1 LFLQNLSPA
10 FAASVNPQLR
20 ADPLADRTIA
30 DILGVWTAL
39 PDTASASERALAHAE
54 QWQRIAEV
62 NRLIAS
68 WQTNADLLD
77 WQAPPGTQADV
88 ARALQ
93 HYVASAQT
101 LPDWADP
108 AKLERAEELFMDYG
122 ALSCVL
128 LFCSSLPECYVFP
141 DLSAVLHASGQ
152 LEQHTE
158 YRIRVTAAM
167 IFPVMLHGGLGT
179 AQGSGVA
186 QVLKVRLI
194 HATIRHLIL
203 RGSPQAAL
211 QAAQGGVVPALAG
224 QPEDMQHAMY
234 ALGWNVPADGLPCNQ
249 EEMIYTLLTFGY
261 VFLRSLRRLN
271 LGLLPADEEAF
282 LHAWNVVGHLLGI
295 ERSLMVDSMAD
306 SERLFDRIQAA
317 GQAHPYLP
325 DPRPALAQA
334 LMQTMEN
341 VIPVRLLRPF
351 PVLMTAHLCGKA
363 TMQALGLKGRANLLS
378 RLAFALLMGLTGLV
392 DTVVRW
398 VLPEFSISR
407 FITRVLGYQF
417 MARVLMDQT
426 RPLKLPD
433 RLLNQIGDSMDGW
446 SKDAKAPRWLQA
458 LEGRWTTRG
467 SWHPGQRQA

>member
-1 LFLQNLSPA
+1 MHLYHAEQDAAAPSP
-10 FAASVNPQLR
+10 SLR
-20 ADPLADRTIA
+20 ADPLADHTMT
-30 DILGVWTAL
+30 DMLGVWAVL
-39 PDTASASERALAHAE
+39 PDSASAADRAQAHAQ
-54 QWQRIAEV
+54 QWLRIAEV
-62 NRLIAS
+62 NRLISS
-68 WQTNADLLD
+68 WQSNADLMA
-77 WQAPPGTQADV
+77 WQAPPGTSPEVAQALERFLS
-88 ARALQ
+88 A
-93 HYVASAQT
+93 AQT

-108 AKLERAEELFMDYG
+108 AKLERAEALFMDYG

-128 LFCSSLPECYVFP
+128 LFCASLPECYVIP

-158 YRIRVTAAM
+158 YRIRMTAAM
-167 IFPVMLHGGLGT
+167 IFPVMLQGGLGT

-203 RGSPQAAL
+203 RGSPEAAMR
-211 QAAQGGVVPALAG
+211 APHCGVMAALAG
-224 QPEDMQHAMY
+224 PPQDMPHAMY
-234 ALGWNVPADGLPCNQ
+234 ALGWNIPADGLPCNQ
-249 EEMIYTLLTFGY
+249 EELVYTLLTFGY

-295 ERSLMVDSMAD
+295 ERSLMADSMAD
-306 SERLFDRIQAA
+306 SERLFESIQAA
-317 GQAHPYLP
+317 GRAHPYQP

-334 LMQTMEN
+334 LMQTMEC

-351 PVLMTAHLCGKA
+351 PVLMTAHLCGKS
-363 TMQALGLKGRANLLS
+363 TMQALGLTGRANLLS

-398 VLPEFSISR
+398 VLPGFSISR

-417 MARVLMDQT
+417 MTRVLMNQT

-433 RLLNQIGDSMDGW
+433 RLLKQIGGSMVRW
-446 SKDAKAPRWLQA
+446 SDDPKAPRWLNA
-458 LEGRWTTRG
+458 LEDRWTTRG
-467 SWHPGQRQA
+467 SWQAGSR

>member
-1 LFLQNLSPA
+1 LYPYHPEPA
-10 FAASVNPQLR
+10 TAVPQPQFR
-20 ADPLADRTIA
+20 ADPLADHTIA
-30 DILGVWTAL
+30 EILGVWADV
-39 PDTASASERALAHAE
+39 PESASAADRALAHAK

-62 NRLIAS
+62 NRLIGS
-68 WQTNADLLD
+68 WQSNADLMN
-77 WQAPPGTQADV
+77 WQAPPGTSPEV
-88 ARALQ
+88 AQGLEGYLSA
-93 HYVASAQT
+93 AQT

-108 AKLERAEELFMDYG
+108 AKLARAEELFMDYG

-128 LFCSSLPECYVFP
+128 LFCSSLPECYVIP

-167 IFPVMLHGGLGT
+167 IFPVMLHGGLCT

-203 RGSPQAAL
+203 RGSPEAAMRASHGGVIAAL
-211 QAAQGGVVPALAG
+211 AD
-224 QPEDMQHAMY
+224 QPQDMQHAMY
-234 ALGWNVPADGLPCNQ
+234 ALGWNIPADGLPCNQ

-306 SERLFDRIQAA
+306 SERLFEHIQAA
-317 GQAHPYLP
+317 GRAHPYLP

-351 PVLMTAHLCGKA
+351 PVLMTARLCGKT
-363 TMQALGLKGRANLLS
+363 TMQALGLMGRANLLS
-378 RLAFALLMGLTGLV
+378 RLAFALLMGLTRLV
-392 DTVVRW
+392 DIVVRW

-433 RLLNQIGDSMDGW
+433 RLLKQIDDSMALW
-446 SKDAKAPRWLQA
+446 SDDPKAPRWLNK
-458 LEGRWTTRG
+458 LEDRWTTRG
-467 SWHPGQRQA
+467 RWRAGSR